1 MKKTMKNKICL
12 LGALLLLLTFGSCQ
26 KDSDTLIRYDYND
39 VLAFA
44 AADTSF
50 AAKYEVFWN
59 GMNQNYALWDYE
71 MEHGLDWDAEY
82 EKFHPLFEALDK
94 QKVVSDEEVQKLMEQ
109 MVAPLHDGHMVVSF
123 LNHRTS
129 QFVSVDPQT
138 LRNASRADYISDNDL
153 PAFTERWAALAAVNK
168 SDVLESYFGST
179 HLKTAFSHVLKGG
192 STRQWISAEIE
203 RLGKKTTPTEKE
215 VEKLAGLKQLM
226 SALDAIF
233 LTYGGVQLVNAYNQ
247 LVLSFSYLEVP
258 GLEEISPEF
267 AENGLRVSYALLK
280 GNIVYL
286 YLSAFSLSNYL
297 LPSYYNRMGLKGSN
311 DVMGKSIETAWLMW
325 FSKIQELHKAGT
337 LGGVIIDLR
346 GNGGGMLNDY
356 QFVIGA
362 LLPSGGFTT
371 NLLRYKRGTARLDY
385 SPLMP
390 QVMPTLPSE
399 HAVVTEPIV
408 VLGDCNSV
416 SMAEVTA
423 RSCKLIPNACF
434 IGKSTWGALCGLNE
448 NPYFSVNYSGH
459 IGVRRQTSVYVYTP
473 MMASFS
479 MDGKQLEGV
488 GIEPDIEV
496 DLDTKLFNANTS
508 DTQLERALQYIRTGN

>member
-82 EKFHPLFEALDK
+82 EKFHPLFEALDT

-109 MVAPLHDGHMVVSF
+109 MVAPLHDG
-123 LNHRTS
+123 
-129 QFVSVDPQT
+129 
-138 LRNASRADYISDNDL
+138 
-153 PAFTERWAALAAVNK
+153 FTERWAALAAVNK

-233 LTYGGVQLVNAYNQ
+233 LTYNGVQLVNAYNQ
-247 LVLSFSYLEVP
+247 LVLSFSFLEVP

-267 AENGLRVSYALLK
+267 AESGLRVSYALLK

-297 LPSYYNRMGLKGSN
+297 LPSYYNRMNLKGSN
-311 DVMGKSIETAWLMW
+311 EVMGKSIETAWLMW

-356 QFVIGA
+356 QFVMGA